1 MNNMYSQRTKE
12 NYETT
17 KQLQELNGKTLT
29 LDTPHLKIQDDVW
42 LNKYDFYVDLLTI
55 SDLLSDLDLGVLGNL
70 VSTEVL
76 LERLQKELLNPDLD
90 LVEQSKIIN
99 SYQKLLS
106 SYNTLCSTVGLGI
119 KNRGQILKNK
129 EQKVEEQN
137 DELLKILRD

>member
-1 MNNMYSQRTKE
+1 MNNMYSQRTKQ
-12 NYETT
+12 NYVTT
-17 KQLQELNGKTLT
+17 QQLKELNGKTLT
-29 LDTPHLKIQDDVW
+29 LDTPHLKIQDELW
-42 LNKYDFYVDLLTI
+42 INKYDFYVDLLTI

-76 LERLQKELLNPDLD
+76 LERLQQELLNPDVD

-129 EQKVEEQN
+129 EQKIEEEQ
-137 DELLKILRD
+137 DPLLKILAE

>member
-1 MNNMYSQRTKE
+1 MYSQRTKE

-17 KQLQELNGKTLT
+17 QQLQELNGKTLT

-42 LNKYDFYVDLLTI
+42 LNKFDFYVDLLTI

-76 LERLQKELLNPDLD
+76 LERLQKELLNPELD

-137 DELLKILRD
+137 DELLKLLRD

>member
-1 MNNMYSQRTKE
+1 MKNMYSQRTKE

-17 KQLQELNGKTLT
+17 QQLQELNGKTLT

-42 LNKYDFYVDLLTI
+42 LNKFDFYVDLLTI

-76 LERLQKELLNPDLD
+76 LERLQKELLNPELD

-137 DELLKILRD
+137 DELLKLLRD